1 MRYIYINAIA
11 FILSFIHKTNTL
23 TLIPT
28 NVFIST
34 SADIMRKEFLK
45 KKKKK
50 NETLKLYN
58 FNNNFLVY

>member
-1 MRYIYINAIA
+1 MRYLA

-23 TLIPT
+23 TLIST